1 MNRWTEWYQWYIY
14 FTILHI
20 LKGYLNGW
28 RLRIILLLVIRCPRH
43 VFCYSTT
50 EYILPV
56 CRYLLIHFLF
66 PSKRDTTRKRPLNNQ
81 KDSTRDSSCLYN
93 TITDNQ
99 CIWYVIHL
107 SGNHMKYW
115 PIHLGYEIRSI
126 WTVLKLPVYTIPYKK
141 NPWHVTSKDLQLTCV
156 FNLYAK
162 VNALLHF

>member
-1 MNRWTEWYQWYIY
+1 MNRCYKPYYTDMLIAVRRTEWYQWYIY
-14 FTILHI
+14 FTILQI

-115 PIHLGYEIRSI
+115 PIHFHAESS
-126 WTVLKLPVYTIPYKK
+126 
-141 NPWHVTSKDLQLTCV
+141 SKDMK
-156 FNLYAK
+156 FEAYER
-162 VNALLHF
+162 F